1 LGEVVVPGA
10 QTLRTLR
17 SELPGDQQPRSP
29 ASVRPRA
36 RRDLLQHATGRGAY
50 GARLQPA
57 QGPRGR
63 ILARPL
69 PRHSG
74 GHRRALGT
82 VLGVH
87 RPQHGACRSSR
98 PSGVRFRR
106 VGPAQPIE
114 IVCVWPLAEL
124 IFAGKAAYFDVD
136 RALAYRAFLGWAIRH
151 AKMSNSEPRRR
162 RYAHGE

>member
-1 LGEVVVPGA
+1 MKQCVS
-10 QTLRTLR
+10 R
-17 SELPGDQQPRSP
+17 
-29 ASVRPRA
+29 ASIYVKY
-36 RRDLLQHATGRGAY
+36 LT
-50 GARLQPA
+50 
-57 QGPRGR
+57 
-63 ILARPL
+63 
-69 PRHSG
+69 
-74 GHRRALGT
+74 
-82 VLGVH
+82 
-87 RPQHGACRSSR
+87 SR
-98 PSGVRFRR
+98 PGRPYVPKAPLDPLALSGAEALWALALRFRR